1 MIEDIAEKR
10 CLQLTKPVKLSYA
23 NCCNSDTFGFL
34 LQTANVPSN
43 IARNSIVD
51 AIRAWAS
58 QDDGLVQVLSRPNDF
73 IDLAAIGG
81 GQTKRDV
88 PNIEARSRENG
99 CPANIDILQY
109 ATEDVP
115 DLDLNNQIRWAEACE
130 A

>member
-1 MIEDIAEKR
+1 M
-10 CLQLTKPVKLSYA
+10 
-23 NCCNSDTFGFL
+23 
-34 LQTANVPSN
+34 
-43 IARNSIVD
+43 
-51 AIRAWAS
+51 
-58 QDDGLVQVLSRPNDF
+58 QVLPRPNDF
-73 IDLAAIGG
+73 IDLAEIGG